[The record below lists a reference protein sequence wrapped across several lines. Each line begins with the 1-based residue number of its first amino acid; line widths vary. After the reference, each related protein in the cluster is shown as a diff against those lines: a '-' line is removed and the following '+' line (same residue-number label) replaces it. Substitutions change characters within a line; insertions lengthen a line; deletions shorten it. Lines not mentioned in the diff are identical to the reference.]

1 MSKQSLLEEF
11 DKMFISDNYSYST
24 GNFNSSDPV
33 VNKLK
38 QFISKA
44 IDKTR
49 EETIKEVEEMLP
61 REKPMNT
68 FSFALG
74 GEELQLHMRF
84 KGFNDCR
91 GEVKDAL
98 NNLKQ

>member
-44 IDKTR
+44 IDQTR
-49 EETIKEVEEMLP
+49 EESLAVPYDVSEWKNIGIERGYWDYFKKEVAKDVMQTMLDYA
-61 REKPMNT
+61 N
-68 FSFALG
+68 
-74 GEELQLHMRF
+74 
-84 KGFNDCR
+84 
-91 GEVKDAL
+91 
-98 NNLKQ
+98 